1 MTKQLTLITLPAP
14 DAHPVPEPGA
24 APTPPADRSARR
36 GPRRPRPAT
45 VPRRS
50 AGHPGWLD
58 HRTIETGKQGL
69 ASARAALAEAT
80 RRAHERDEQR
90 EARRT
95 QDLVLQADVIRH
107 PATRARRAA

>member
-1 MTKQLTLITLPAP
+1 MTKQLTLISLPAP
-14 DAHPVPEPGA
+14 DAPPAPDPGA
-24 APTPPADRSARR
+24 APTPT
-36 GPRRPRPAT
+36 PRPAT
-45 VPRRS
+45 RRRTRTDVTPRRS

-69 ASARAALAEAT
+69 AAARAALAEAT

-90 EARRT
+90 EARRI

>member
-1 MTKQLTLITLPAP
+1 MTKQLTLISLPDP
-14 DAHPVPEPGA
+14 DAHPAPEPGA
-24 APTPPADRSARR
+24 APTSPT
-36 GPRRPRPAT
+36 PRA

-50 AGHPGWLD
+50 SGHPGWLD

-69 ASARAALAEAT
+69 AAARAALAEAT

-95 QDLVLQADVIRH
+95 RDLVLQADVIRH